1 MHDRFSC
8 LVALHACIFAAVF
21 IDGSVIVHDIDF
33 RQIMTLAHLKV
44 IGVMGRCDLY
54 SAGSE
59 FFIYIGI
66 RHDRDFFAHQRQDC
80 FLSYDV
86 FVALIIRMYGDG
98 CIAQHGLRT
107 GGCDLQEIIG
117 SHDRILDMPEMS
129 VLFLMLNFRVGKGC
143 LTYRTPVDDPGA
155 LIDIAFLIQA
165 DKYFFYRFGASL
177 VHGEPFSVPVT
188 GYAQLL

>member
-1 MHDRFSC
+1 
-8 LVALHACIFAAVF
+8 
-21 IDGSVIVHDIDF
+21 
-33 RQIMTLAHLKV
+33 MTLAHLKV

-66 RHDRDFFAHQRQDC
+66 RHDRDFFAHQWQDR

-129 VLFLMLNFRVGKGC
+129 FLVFVLNLCIRKRS
-143 LTYRTPVDDPGA
+143 LTLRAPVDDPGSFVNVSL
-155 LIDIAFLIQA
+155 LI
-165 DKYFFYRFGASL
+165 
-177 VHGEPFSVPVT
+177 
-188 GYAQLL
+188 